1 VAVESKPVR
10 PLARG
15 RHEVTSPAEPARTRR
30 RSDAGDATMA
40 SSRFGAPLPT
50 SPPVVRSSPGAAW
63 LSRRDRG
70 AELLLAFFGATVIM
84 VVAVVLV
91 GAVDQWWALAPVM
104 LVHLVVTF
112 AVIGTIVHMLGGD
125 GELL

>member
-1 VAVESKPVR
+1 
-10 PLARG
+10 
-15 RHEVTSPAEPARTRR
+15 
-30 RSDAGDATMA
+30 MA
-40 SSRFGAPLPT
+40 SKRFGAPLPT
-50 SPPVVRSSPGAAW
+50 SPPVVRPSPRTR
-63 LSRRDRG
+63 LSPRDRG
-70 AELLLAFFGATVIM
+70 SELLLAFLGATVIM

-125 GELL
+125 GELS